1 MSTAWGTTLNIT
13 GSMLRVLHVLSQ
25 IMLISTLW
33 GCFPF
38 CFHFTLKEIEAQ
50 REDILLNVP
59 ACTSSKIGLVLKI
72 TLCTTPVDSSVSRSP
87 NSFIWMSVC
96 DMLSPKIAF
105 QQNLTFFKV
114 LKNHYAILY
123 YLLPH
128 FTSSKHTKWSPTIH
142 IWRKALTPGTEL
154 FFLFHTAP
162 VLLII
167 HYSKYDKKWL
177 LISYM

>member
-72 TLCTTPVDSSVSRSP
+72 TLCTTPVDSSVSRAP
-87 NSFIWMSVC
+87 IA
-96 DMLSPKIAF
+96 LSECQYVICFPPR
-105 QQNLTFFKV
+105 L
-114 LKNHYAILY
+114 
-123 YLLPH
+123 H
-128 FTSSKHTKWSPTIH
+128 FNKT
-142 IWRKALTPGTEL
+142 
-154 FFLFHTAP
+154 
-162 VLLII
+162 
-167 HYSKYDKKWL
+167 
-177 LISYM
+177 